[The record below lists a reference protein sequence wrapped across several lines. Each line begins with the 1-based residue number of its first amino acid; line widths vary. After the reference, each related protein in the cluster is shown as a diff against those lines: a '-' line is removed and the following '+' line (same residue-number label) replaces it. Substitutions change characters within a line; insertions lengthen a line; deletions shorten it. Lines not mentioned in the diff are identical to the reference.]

1 MRLAER
7 LEFDITRDLGLPLPR
22 LRGVPPRRDRPDAL
36 AAPLLVPARRALPG
50 ARKRHAARERLDEEL
65 ALIAHHDLAGFF
77 LLHRDIL
84 ELAREVAL
92 RRARPGRRG
101 AGCRPGAGAASS
113 VGSIVCFLT
122 GLSHVDPVENGLFLG
137 RFLNR
142 DMASVPDI
150 DLDFPRD
157 VRELLIEE
165 VIGRYGAE
173 HAALV
178 AAFPTFRIRMA
189 IRELGGAL
197 ALPEADLERL
207 TRLSDG
213 WSSARAVEEEL
224 ARLPDGEAKL
234 ASPRWRALAAPRA
247 RGRGP
252 AATPVPALR
261 GHGGERAPAGGAGAA
276 WCPPPSRAGR
286 SASGTRTPAPTPASS
301 RSTSSA
307 SGCCRPSRSAST

>member
-1 MRLAER
+1 M
-7 LEFDITRDLGLPLPR
+7 
-22 LRGVPPRRDRPDAL
+22 
-36 AAPLLVPARRALPG
+36 
-50 ARKRHAARERLDEEL
+50 RLDEEL

-92 RRARPGRRG
+92 QVRPAGSARRWLPPGRGRG
-101 AGCRPGAGAASS
+101 SS
-113 VGSIVCFLT
+113 VGSIVCYLT
-122 GLSHVDPVENGLFLG
+122 GLSHIDPVENSLFLG

-157 VRELLIEE
+157 VRERLIEE
-165 VIGRYGAE
+165 IIARYGPE

-207 TRLSDG
+207 VRLSDG
-213 WSSARAVEEEL
+213 WSSAGAVEEEL

-234 ASPRWRALAAPRA
+234 ASPALARPGLPGA
-247 RGRGP
+247 RGRRP
-252 AATPVPALR
+252 APAPVTALR
-261 GHGGERAPAGGAGAA
+261 AA
-276 WCPPPSRAGR
+276 WW
-286 SASGTRTPAPTPASS
+286 
-301 RSTSSA
+301 
-307 SGCCRPSRSAST
+307 